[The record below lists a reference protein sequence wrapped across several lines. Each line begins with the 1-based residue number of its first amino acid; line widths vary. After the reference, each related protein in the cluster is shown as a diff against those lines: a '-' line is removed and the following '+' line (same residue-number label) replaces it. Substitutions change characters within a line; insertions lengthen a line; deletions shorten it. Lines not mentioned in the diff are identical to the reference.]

1 MNRLTGKV
9 ALVTGASKGIGTGIA
24 KGLAAEGA
32 SVIVNYVSNK
42 TDADRVVSAITGA
55 GGRAVAI
62 QGNVSKPA
70 DVKRLFTEAKAVY
83 GVVDVLVNNAGV
95 YSFGPLASITE
106 EEYHRQFDT
115 NVLGV
120 FLTIQ
125 EFDKQVSAGGG
136 SIINITTAG
145 TSLSSPM
152 TALYTAT
159 KSAVT
164 ATTRI
169 LAKELAPKNIRV
181 NAIAPGGVE
190 TEGLQALGAAG
201 SGMKDYIVSQTPLG
215 RMGQPDDIAPIA
227 VFLASED
234 AKWVTGEVVFAS
246 GGMR

>member
-32 SVIVNYVSNK
+32 SVIVNYVSNRN
-42 TDADRVVSAITGA
+42 DADRVVSAITGA
-55 GGRAVAI
+55 GGKAIAI

-70 DVKRLFTEAKAVY
+70 DVKKLFAEAKAAY
-83 GVVDVLVNNAGV
+83 GAVDVLVNNAGV

-106 EEYHRQFDT
+106 EEFHRQFDT

-125 EFDKQVSAGGG
+125 EFDKQVTSEGGV
-136 SIINITTAG
+136 IINITTAG
-145 TSLSSPM
+145 TSLNSPM
-152 TALYTAT
+152 SALYTAT

-164 ATTRI
+164 STTRI
-169 LAKELAPKNIRV
+169 LAKELGPKNIRV

-190 TEGLQALGAAG
+190 TEGLQSLGAVG
-201 SGMKDYIVSQTPLG
+201 SGMRDYIVSQTPLG

-234 AKWVTGEVVFAS
+234 AKWVTGEVLFAS